1 MRKHIGTARAAVLG
15 VAAVATV
22 VSLSGGASAA
32 PTAYAPLPLP
42 ANSVGTP
49 QIQTGAVDTFKIKD
63 KSIGGWDVLDNT
75 LPWSKMGSDF
85 RANINK
91 TINTATVAKTTA
103 DSATT
108 KADAADSKATE
119 ALNKVN
125 NLPQSPSY
133 LKNWGEIFRNTIGN
147 ARAELGQSSSGEG
160 LNISVPTSADA
171 IMWGNE
177 ADFGGKSFSLSKV
190 GYEVFQTGENS
201 AIAAG
206 NMPSIK
212 FEISNPTDAATY
224 TTLVYSPDNSAS
236 NAWTTIDAAGDTG
249 KHWGFTGSWFNA
261 DPSRCGLN
269 GARCTLDEALAVLGS
284 NAKFISAGVGK
295 GRDNAWHGAIR
306 SLTVN
311 DTTYKFTA
319 GGVQKG

>member
-1 MRKHIGTARAAVLG
+1 MRKYSGVARAAVLG

-32 PTAYAPLPLP
+32 PSAYAPLPLP
-42 ANSVGTP
+42 ANSVGTK
-49 QIQTGAVDTFKIKD
+49 QLQVGAVDTFRIKD

-91 TINTATVAKTTA
+91 TINTASAAK
-103 DSATT
+103 SA
-108 KADAADSKATE
+108 ADAAAAKAKAADTKAQA
-119 ALNKVN
+119 ALDAVN
-125 NLPQSPSY
+125 NLPQAPSY
-133 LKNWGEIFRNTIGN
+133 QKNWGEIFRNTIGN
-147 ARAELGQSSSGEG
+147 ARAELGTSSSGEG
-160 LNISVPTSADA
+160 LNFSVPTAADA

-177 ADFGGKSFSLSKV
+177 ADFAGKPVAPLTKV

-201 AIAAG
+201 AIAG

-212 FEISNPTDAATY
+212 FELNPDITGVTY

-236 NAWTTIDAAGDTG
+236 NKWTKIDAAGDTG
-249 KHWGFTGSWFNA
+249 KHWGFTGTYFNTGT
-261 DPSRCGLN
+261 DRCGLN
-269 GARCTLDEALAVLGS
+269 GARCTLTDALAVLGKDA
-284 NAKFISAGVGK
+284 NFLSAGVGK

-306 SLTVN
+306 SLTIN
-311 DTTYKFTA
+311 GDTYTFTA
-319 GGVQKG
+319 GGVRKG

>member
-1 MRKHIGTARAAVLG
+1 MRKYSGVARAAVLG

-32 PTAYAPLPLP
+32 PSAYAPLPLP
-42 ANSVGTP
+42 ANSVGTKQL
-49 QIQTGAVDTFKIKD
+49 QIGAVDTFRIKD

-91 TINTATVAKTTA
+91 TINTASAAKSAA
-103 DSATT
+103 DAATT
-108 KADAADSKATE
+108 KAKAADTKAQQ
-119 ALNKVN
+119 ALDKVN
-125 NLPQSPSY
+125 ALPPATVY
-133 LKNWGEIFRNTIGN
+133 EKNWGEIFRNTIGN
-147 ARAELGQSSSGEG
+147 ARAELGTSSSGEG
-160 LNISVPTSADA
+160 LNLSVPTAADA

-177 ADFGGKSFSLSKV
+177 TDFAGKAFTLTSVK
-190 GYEVFQTGENS
+190 YEVYQTGENS

-212 FEISNPTDAATY
+212 FEITNPAPGSTY
-224 TTLVYSPDNSAS
+224 TTLVYSPDNSTS
-236 NAWTTIDAAGDTG
+236 NAWTSIDAKADTG
-249 KHWGFTGSWFNA
+249 NHWGFTGTYFNTGT
-261 DPSRCGLN
+261 DRCGIN
-269 GARCTLDEALAVLGS
+269 GSRCTLTEALSKLGDS
-284 NAKFISAGVGK
+284 AKFLSAGVGK

-306 SLTVN
+306 SLTIN
-311 DTTYKFTA
+311 ADTYTFTA

>member
-1 MRKHIGTARAAVLG
+1 MRKYIGAARAAVLG

-22 VSLSGGASAA
+22 VSLSGGAAAA

-42 ANSVGTP
+42 ANSVGAT
-49 QIQTGAVDTFKIKD
+49 QIQTGAVDSYKIKD

-91 TINTATVAKTTA
+91 TISTATVAKSTA
-103 DSATT
+103 DSATA
-108 KADAADSKATE
+108 KANAADSKATE
-119 ALNKVN
+119 ALTKIDS
-125 NLPQSPSY
+125 LPQSPSY
-133 LKNWGEIFRNTIGN
+133 LKNWGEIFRNTVGN

-160 LNISVPTSADA
+160 LNFNVPSAADA
-171 IMWGNE
+171 ITWGNE
-177 ADFGGKSFSLSKV
+177 ADFAGKAFSLTKV

-201 AIAAG
+201 AIAG

-212 FEISNPTDAATY
+212 FEIANPTDAATY

-236 NAWTTIDAAGDTG
+236 NAWTKIDAAADSG

-269 GARCTLDEALAVLGS
+269 GARCTLDDALAVLGS

-306 SLTVN
+306 SLTIN
-311 DTTYKFTA
+311 DTTYEFTA